1 MKHLYRVAG
10 VSHANYKIA
19 YKTYCE
25 SHRGGEIA
33 NFRDLI
39 WAADFHTDFRAL
51 TDAAAWLLGIDTA
64 LAVQMNWQG
73 TV

>member
-1 MKHLYRVAG
+1 MKHLSRAAG

-19 YKTYCE
+19 NKTYCE
-25 SHRGGEIA
+25 CRRGGGIA

-39 WAADFHTDFRAL
+39 WAADFYTDFRAP

-64 LAVQMNWQG
+64 VLVQMNWQG